1 MFSVLM
7 SIYANEKPEYVDA
20 CLESIL
26 GQTLLPTQIVIVED
40 GPITVELEDAIDK
53 YQKSLNILRVPIKKH
68 VGLAKALNEG
78 FNFCS
83 YDLIARVD
91 ADDICESH
99 RFEKQ
104 YSFLEKRP
112 EIAALS
118 SGLTEYNEN
127 MTKIVKQ
134 KFLPIDH
141 EDLIKFSKF
150 RSPLNHPAVMFRKK
164 AIISVGGYPEFFPE
178 DYFLWIKLIC
188 NGFKIANLNESLIKM
203 RVGNAVSD
211 RRGWKFLSGELKA
224 LSYMRQHRMVNFL
237 EYLLI
242 FSFRLVLRLSPKFLR
257 RFFYEILR

>member
-1 MFSVLM
+1 M

-40 GPITVELEDAIDK
+40 GPITVELKDILDK
-53 YQKSLNILRVPIKKH
+53 YQKSLNILRVPIEKH
-68 VGLAKALNEG
+68 GGLAKALNKG
-78 FNFCS
+78 LNFCD
-83 YDLIARVD
+83 YDLIARMD
-91 ADDICESH
+91 ADDVCESY

-104 YSFLEKRP
+104 YYFLEKRP

-118 SGLTEYNEN
+118 AGLTEYNED

-134 KFLPIDH
+134 KFLPTDH

-164 AIISVGGYPEFFPE
+164 SILSVGGYPEFFPE
-178 DYFLWIKLIC
+178 DYFLWIKLIS

-211 RRGWKFLSGELKA
+211 RRDWKFLLGELKA
-224 LSYMRQHRMVNFL
+224 LSYMRQHRMVNFI

-242 FSFRLVLRLSPKFLR
+242 FCLRLVLRLSPKRLR
-257 RFFYEILR
+257 RFFYKVLR

>member
-1 MFSVLM
+1 
-7 SIYANEKPEYVDA
+7 
-20 CLESIL
+20 
-26 GQTLLPTQIVIVED
+26 
-40 GPITVELEDAIDK
+40 
-53 YQKSLNILRVPIKKH
+53 
-68 VGLAKALNEG
+68 
-78 FNFCS
+78 
-83 YDLIARVD
+83 
-91 ADDICESH
+91 
-99 RFEKQ
+99 
-104 YSFLEKRP
+104 
-112 EIAALS
+112 
-118 SGLTEYNEN
+118 
-127 MTKIVKQ
+127 
-134 KFLPIDH
+134 LPIDH